1 MTSLEGVNS
10 MDTLIQSLV
19 NSGVAVVVVAYFLYK
34 DMKDSESNL
43 EVERARVAA
52 ETAQTEVMRQL
63 SDTVK
68 SLQTI
73 IIGVKG
79 GDHT

>member
-1 MTSLEGVNS
+1 

>member
-1 MTSLEGVNS
+1 
-10 MDTLIQSLV
+10 MDTLVQSLV

>member
-1 MTSLEGVNS
+1 

-43 EVERARVAA
+43 EVEKARVAA

-68 SLQTI
+68 SLQAI

-79 GDHT
+79 SDHT

>member
-1 MTSLEGVNS
+1 
-10 MDTLIQSLV
+10 MDALIQNLV
-19 NSGVAVVVVAYFLYK
+19 NSGVAIVVVAYFLYK
-34 DMKDSESNL
+34 DMKDSESRL
-43 EVERARVAA
+43 EVEKARVAA

-79 GDHT
+79 GDHA

>member
-1 MTSLEGVNS
+1 
-10 MDTLIQSLV
+10 MDTLVQSLV

-43 EVERARVAA
+43 EVEKARVAA

-68 SLQTI
+68 SLQAI

>member
-1 MTSLEGVNS
+1 
-10 MDTLIQSLV
+10 MDTLVQSLV

-43 EVERARVAA
+43 EVEKARVAA